1 MAVRHGSLSCGC
13 QSERRCVFAVSVF
26 LRTCLQASFPFVL
39 FLIAGLALSRGARA
53 QQFVDKASDYGIN
66 AAPLNIN
73 FGSGV
78 SFYDF
83 NQDGLDDLSFAMTD
97 DHLVFYQNTGSGFT
111 QVLADELYMN
121 GETKHV
127 LWVDYD
133 NDGDLDLAVA
143 INFGRYLMYRNNGDF
158 TFTNVSQE
166 IGFANVVERHY
177 GLSFCDYDNDGDLD
191 MYACVYALDPGNDEF
206 NANNHLYRNNG
217 DGTFT
222 DVSLE
227 AGVADGVK
235 LSFQSVW
242 FDYDEDGW
250 IDLFVINDRL
260 FANSLYRNNG
270 DGTFTNTTN
279 FALVGFAGQDPMTAS
294 VADFENDGDLDVYFT
309 NTGVTGKKPKLL
321 VNNSNGTFSE
331 LGETWAVQLD
341 HWSWGAVWFDH
352 NNNGLQDLYVCT
364 GDPSIIAT
372 QQPNY
377 FFRHAGSIFETAN
390 DVFPTVTP
398 VRSFAVARGDINND
412 GYYDLA
418 VANRS
423 PHNAY
428 LWQNNGGDNNYIKI
442 TLEGTVSNR
451 QAIGSWIRVYAG
463 GETYTQWTLCGENYL
478 GQNSQHHIFGLGQL
492 TQVDSVSVHYNMGHT
507 DWYYNLPVNASY
519 HFTEGET
526 YTAQISADGPLIQCA
541 GDTILLDAGDHANYL
556 WSTGDTTRYL
566 EVTAS
571 GGYAVTLI
579 NPYGI
584 STTALIEVV
593 FTPAPDV
600 SAIASP
606 VTCNGLNDGSIALF
620 NASGIVAETVI
631 WDNGA
636 SGVSVLGLTAG
647 WYTYTFTDIN
657 ACSAIGTVE
666 VPQPELLQLDA
677 TVEQGTPQ
685 SGGAVWAEAS
695 GGVPPYAYYLNNT
708 LLSENG
714 ASGLEPGNYSLL
726 VVDDKGCEVVF
737 DFTLEVPDFVLG
749 TDTNDWVFVY
759 DPVRN
764 VVILAAPNSNALH
777 PCRLFTASGQL
788 VLSRE
793 LAHQDEMVLPPSLS
807 GGLYILVISTEG
819 SIVRFR
825 FLVN

>member
-1 MAVRHGSLSCGC
+1 MRQQSSPRGFQSDELSAYTAQIHVARTRLNGSLFFIFSILAVCF
-13 QSERRCVFAVSVF
+13 SET
-26 LRTCLQASFPFVL
+26 LH
-39 FLIAGLALSRGARA
+39 G
-53 QQFVDKASDYGIN
+53 QQFVNKAGDYGIT

-83 NQDGLDDLSFAMTD
+83 NQDGRDDLSFAMTD
-97 DHLVFYQNTGSGFT
+97 DHLVFYQNNGNGFT
-111 QVLADELYMN
+111 QVLVDELYMN

-133 NDGDLDLAVA
+133 NDGDLDIAIA

-191 MYACVYALDPGNDEF
+191 MYSCVYALDPGNNEY

-309 NTGVTGKKPKLL
+309 NTGVSGKKPKLL
-321 VNNSNGTFSE
+321 VNNSDGTFSE
-331 LGETWAVQLD
+331 QGEAWAVQLE
-341 HWSWGAVWFDH
+341 HWSWGAVWFDF

-364 GDPSIIAT
+364 GDPSTIAA

-377 FFRHAGSIFETAN
+377 FFRNNGDIFEEAN
-390 DVFPTVTP
+390 DVFPAVTAL
-398 VRSFAVARGDINND
+398 RSFSVARGDVNND

-418 VANRS
+418 VSNRF
-423 PHNAY
+423 PNNAY
-428 LWQNNGGDNNYIKI
+428 LWENNGGENNYIKI

-463 GETYTQWTLCGENYL
+463 GQTYTQWTLCGENYL
-478 GQNSQHHIFGLGQL
+478 GQNSQHHIFGLGNL
-492 TQVDSVSVHYNMGHT
+492 SQVDSVSVHYNLGHT
-507 DWYYNLPVNASY
+507 DWYYNLPVNANY
-519 HFTEGET
+519 YFVEGET
-526 YTAQISADGPLIQCA
+526 YTASIVADGPLIQCD
-541 GDTILLDAGDHANYL
+541 GSTIVLDAGEHANYL
-556 WSTGDTTRYL
+556 WSTGDTTQYL

-571 GGYAVTLI
+571 GGYAVTLT
-579 NPYGI
+579 NPFGI
-584 STTALIEVV
+584 TTMASIEVD
-593 FTPAPDV
+593 FTPIPQVNADV
-600 SAIASP
+600 TFVS
-606 VTCNGLNDGSIALF
+606 CNGLGDGSIELS
-620 NASGIVAETVI
+620 NVSGVDVDEVI
-631 WDNGA
+631 WSNGQ
-636 SGVSVLGLTAG
+636 SGVSVFGLTAG
-647 WYTYTFTDIN
+647 WYTYTFTDVN
-657 ACSAIGTVE
+657 SCSTNGTVE
-666 VPQPELLQLDA
+666 VLQPELLQLDA
-677 TVEQGTPQ
+677 AVEQATPE
-685 SGGAVWAEAS
+685 SGGAVWAEVS
-695 GGVPPYAYYLNNT
+695 GGVQPYTYYLNNALLSANGANDLDPGDYT
-708 LLSENG
+708 LLVIDDNG
-714 ASGLEPGNYSLL
+714 CQVA
-726 VVDDKGCEVVF
+726 F
-737 DFTLEVPDFVLG
+737 DFTLEVPDFVLESDG
-749 TDTNDWVFVY
+749 NGWVFDF

-764 VVILAAPNSNALH
+764 VVILASPNRDAEH
-777 PCRLFTASGQL
+777 TCQLFTASGRL
-788 VLSRE
+788 VLSRDF
-793 LAHQDEMVLPPSLS
+793 AHQDEIVLPSNLS
-807 GGLYILVISTEG
+807 AGVYILVISTEG

-825 FLVN
+825 FLAN

>member
-1 MAVRHGSLSCGC
+1 MRQKSSPRGFQSDVLSAYIARIHVARTRFEGVVFSIFSILAVCFSEASHG
-13 QSERRCVFAVSVF
+13 
-26 LRTCLQASFPFVL
+26 
-39 FLIAGLALSRGARA
+39 
-53 QQFVDKASDYGIN
+53 QQFVNKASDYGIA

-97 DHLVFYQNTGSGFT
+97 DHLVFYQNNGNGFT
-111 QVLADELYMN
+111 QVLVDELYMN
-121 GETKHV
+121 GEAKHV

-133 NDGDLDLAVA
+133 NDGDLDIAVA
-143 INFGRYLMYRNNGDF
+143 INFGRYMMYRNNGDF

-191 MYACVYALDPGNDEF
+191 MYSCVYALDIGNDEY

-279 FALVGFAGQDPMTAS
+279 FAFVGFAGHDPMTAS

-321 VNNSNGTFSE
+321 VNNSDGTFSE
-331 LGETWAVQLD
+331 QGEEWAVQFE
-341 HWSWGAVWFDH
+341 HWSWGAVWFDY

-364 GDPSIIAT
+364 GDPSTIAT

-377 FFRHAGSIFETAN
+377 FFQNNGDIFEETNDAFPAVTAL
-390 DVFPTVTP
+390 
-398 VRSFAVARGDINND
+398 RSFSVARGDINND

-418 VANRS
+418 VANRF
-423 PHNAY
+423 PNNAY
-428 LWQNNGGDNNYIKI
+428 LWQNNGGENNYIKI

-463 GETYTQWTLCGENYL
+463 GQTYTQWTLCGENYL
-478 GQNSQHHIFGLGQL
+478 GQNSQHHIFGLGNL
-492 TQVDSVSVHYNMGHT
+492 TQVDSVSVHYNLGHT
-507 DWYYNLPVNASY
+507 DWYYNLPANANY
-519 HFTEGET
+519 NFVEGEA
-526 YTAQISADGPLIQCA
+526 YTASIVADGPLIQCE
-541 GDTILLDAGDHANYL
+541 GSSIMLDAGEHANYL
-556 WSTGDTTRYL
+556 WSTGDATQYL

-571 GGYAVTLI
+571 GGYAVTLT
-579 NPYGI
+579 NPFGI
-584 STTALIEVV
+584 STTASVEVE
-593 FTPAPDV
+593 FTPSPQVTSNVTSV
-600 SAIASP
+600 S
-606 VTCNGLNDGSIALF
+606 CNGLSDGSIALS
-620 NASGIVAETVI
+620 NASGVDVDEVM
-631 WDNGA
+631 WSNGQ
-636 SGVSVLGLTAG
+636 SGVSVFGLTAG
-647 WYTYTFTDIN
+647 WYTYTFIDIN
-657 ACSAIGTVE
+657 LCSTNGTVE
-666 VPQPELLQLDA
+666 VLQPELLQLDA
-677 TVEQGTPQ
+677 AVEQATPE
-685 SGGAVWAEAS
+685 SGGAVWAEVS
-695 GGVPPYAYYLNNT
+695 GGVQPYTYYLNNALLSANGANDLDPGDYT
-708 LLSENG
+708 LLVIDDNG
-714 ASGLEPGNYSLL
+714 CQVA
-726 VVDDKGCEVVF
+726 F
-737 DFTLEVPDFVLG
+737 DFTLEVPDFVLESDG
-749 TDTNDWVFVY
+749 NGWVFDF

-764 VVILAAPNSNALH
+764 VVILASPNRDAEH
-777 PCRLFTASGQL
+777 TCQLFTASGRL
-788 VLSRE
+788 VLSRDF
-793 LAHQDEMVLPPSLS
+793 AHQDEIVLPSNLAA
-807 GGLYILVISTEG
+807 GVYILVISTEG

-825 FLVN
+825 FLAN